1 MIISEYPQGSE
12 EWLLERAFIPT
23 GSCFGKII
31 SSTGKASASAK
42 AYMNELL
49 ANYEAGKPV
58 DVWEGNKFTEIGT
71 EREPESRD
79 LYSFLTDNEVVEVG
93 LCFKDD
99 KKMVAV
105 SPDGLVGNDGLV
117 EFKNPKASTL
127 IGYRLA
133 GKLPSTYVPQ
143 VQGQLWVTG
152 RQWCDF
158 MVNHPDIEH
167 FMIRV
172 ERDEK
177 FITSLAGLV
186 NKFIEE
192 MLEKRELLTQS
203 KKVT

>member
-1 MIISEYPQGSE
+1 MIISDNPQGSD
-12 EWLLERAFIPT
+12 EWLLERSCIPT
-23 GSCFGKII
+23 GSCFNKII
-31 SSTGKASASAK
+31 SSTGKSSTSSK

-58 DVWEGNKFTEIGT
+58 DAWEGNSFTQIGT

-79 LYSFLTDNEVVEVG
+79 LYSFLTDNEVTEVG

-99 KKMVAV
+99 KKLVAV
-105 SPDGLVGNDGLV
+105 SPDGLVGDDGLV

-133 GKLPSTYVPQ
+133 NKLPSTYVPQ
-143 VQGQLWVTG
+143 VQGQLWVTD

-177 FITSLAGLV
+177 FIKSLESALSD
-186 NKFIEE
+186 FIDE
-192 MLEKRELLTQS
+192 MLEKREQLNQI
-203 KKVT
+203 KKAA